1 MTHRDITPYQS
12 HKHTHLHT
20 HTLLHRHRQSPFL
33 IHHYCSFSH
42 RIPFPSVFLSL
53 PDSYF
58 FPSPSHSLAPSLP
71 PSVYYSLIF
80 FHSLPL
86 PSLSLLSLFSL
97 LQCCQL
103 AECQGMLI
111 SAGRLG
117 PANMAKSKKKKKK
130 KRRKEADREKERGRH
145 RQIDRAVT
153 NWAALKKGN
162 SLRSHVNEN
171 DLI

>member
-71 PSVYYSLIF
+71 PSLRLLFTNFLSF
-80 FHSLPL
+80 SPSPL
-86 PSLSLLSLFSL
+86 SLSSLFSL

-117 PANMAKSKKKKKK
+117 PANMAKSKKKKKM
-130 KRRKEADREKERGRH
+130 RKEADREKERGRH

-153 NWAALKKGN
+153 NWAALKKKKKQ
-162 SLRSHVNEN
+162 SQKPCE
-171 DLI
+171 